1 MKRYIYPEQS
11 EWEVICARPTMDLS
25 SLRPAVE
32 EVMTN
37 VRQHGDKALLELTA
51 RFDGVQLES
60 LRKEVPSEVII
71 DSELRGA
78 VDLAWANI
86 HAFHAAQAEPAKK
99 VATTEGVVCW
109 RRSIPI
115 NKVGLYIPGGSAPL
129 FSTLLMLGIPA
140 TIAGCREI
148 VVCTPPDASGEVH
161 PAILYVASR
170 LGLRHIYTVGGAQA
184 IAAMTY
190 GTESVPQ
197 VSKIFGPGNQY
208 VTMAKL
214 LAQQDGVSIDM
225 PAGPSEVLVLADAS
239 CRPDF
244 VAADLLSQAE
254 HGPDSQVILISDSE
268 EVIDAVERELKVQ
281 LKSLP
286 RMDTAKQ
293 ALLHSR
299 AVLVKSMDIGVA
311 LSNTYAPEHLIIATD
326 NAQQLADLVTEA
338 GSVFLGHWSCESAGD
353 YASGTN
359 HTLPTNG
366 HARSYSGVSLD
377 SFVKRVTFQELSPE
391 GLQGIGPSICSMAQA
406 EGLDAH
412 ALAVSIRL
420 KSLSDV

>member
-71 DSELRGA
+71 DSELRRA

-86 HAFHAAQAEPAKK
+86 HAFHAAQAETAKK

-109 RRSIPI
+109 RKSIPI
-115 NKVGLYIPGGSAPL
+115 SKVGLYIPGGSAPL

-190 GTESVPQ
+190 GTESVPR

-225 PAGPSEVLVLADAS
+225 PAGPSEVLVLADAT

-254 HGPDSQVILISDSE
+254 HGPDSQVILISDSA
-268 EVIDAVERELKVQ
+268 EVIDAVECELKVQ
-281 LKSLP
+281 LESLP

-377 SFVKRVTFQELSPE
+377 SFVKKVTFQELSPKGIE
-391 GLQGIGPSICSMAQA
+391 GIGTAICSMALA
-406 EGLDAH
+406 EGLHAH
-412 ALAVSIRL
+412 ARAVSIRL
-420 KSLSDV
+420 KPLSDA